1 MSLMYPAIGDAAR
14 TIGASTY
21 LRTPDAVAYVL
32 LPSDVDRL
40 KVRSGDIP
48 ECHRFEP
55 LAYLHRLE
63 AIRTLRH
70 PVSLSM
76 SKLLSSSQHHRW
88 PDTSKTLQGPINWL
102 SWFLRG
108 LCSWHV

>member
-48 ECHRFEP
+48 E
-55 LAYLHRLE
+55 
-63 AIRTLRH
+63 
-70 PVSLSM
+70 
-76 SKLLSSSQHHRW
+76 
-88 PDTSKTLQGPINWL
+88 
-102 SWFLRG
+102 
-108 LCSWHV
+108 